1 MARRYVRDAKGRF
14 ASKGYTGQTGGRGA
28 RLKSGKGNVREIGGQ
43 KRGERHVLR
52 SAETRAASKR
62 SFDAA
67 VQSANVTLPKSLGGQ
82 GMPRN
87 SFPAQAAA
95 RKKAQAQAER
105 DAALRKSGLPKSGG
119 AMRVKGGIKRDPQAG
134 EKLKQLQQKS
144 SKPQSSTSANKA
156 SSARTKR
163 PTAAE
168 SRAKGLTPIS
178 EIKARRNAEA
188 KAAQAAN
195 QSAYNR
201 RFQSQRTKA
210 AADAY
215 RKAGGQRQKYST
227 IKNPAAEGSAP
238 FNVTGSTYQG
248 RKNAAAGRA
257 ARDAKLKQIRRTKT
271 DLQVMQQA
279 DRVMEKLAKRQKKAV
294 DNASSLESGLRDIRR
309 NNARAG
315 RVNQALQS
323 RGLLGEYTRRTAPA
337 DPIRLTPAGKGI
349 PKAKPKSVDSLN
361 AARQKANANLDQ
373 KRAAYFATK
382 YGTPEQK
389 KARAELMAA
398 EKKSNAATNAWRDAK
413 AGVKSDA
420 PKGSYA
426 ATKIEQAKGR
436 VKQFTAAK
444 KSVDAEIRQ
453 VRQQIKDARSN
464 AMTFGDVPALK
475 LKLLSLQGKSQEYKA
490 TIDRAKQQAKGE

>member
-14 ASKGYTGQTGGRGA
+14 APKGYSGQTGGRGA
-28 RLKSGKGNVREIGGQ
+28 RLKSGKGNIREVGGQ

-67 VQSANVTLPKSLGGQ
+67 VQSGNVTLPKSLGGQ

-119 AMRVKGGIKRDPQAG
+119 AMRVKGGIKRDPKAG

-144 SKPQSSTSANKA
+144 SKPQS
-156 SSARTKR
+156 
-163 PTAAE
+163 
-168 SRAKGLTPIS
+168 I
-178 EIKARRNAEA
+178 
-188 KAAQAAN
+188 
-195 QSAYNR
+195 
-201 RFQSQRTKA
+201 
-210 AADAY
+210 
-215 RKAGGQRQKYST
+215 
-227 IKNPAAEGSAP
+227 
-238 FNVTGSTYQG
+238 
-248 RKNAAAGRA
+248 
-257 ARDAKLKQIRRTKT
+257 
-271 DLQVMQQA
+271 
-279 DRVMEKLAKRQKKAV
+279 
-294 DNASSLESGLRDIRR
+294 
-309 NNARAG
+309 
-315 RVNQALQS
+315 
-323 RGLLGEYTRRTAPA
+323 
-337 DPIRLTPAGKGI
+337 
-349 PKAKPKSVDSLN
+349 DSLN
-361 AARQKANANLDQ
+361 AARKKANANLDQ
-373 KRAAYFATK
+373 KRAAYFGTK

-389 KARAELMAA
+389 KARADLMAA

-413 AGVKSDA
+413 AGIKPDT

-436 VKQFTAAK
+436 VKQFTTAK

-475 LKLLSLQGKSQEYKA
+475 LKLLSLKGKSQEYKA
-490 TIDRAKQQAKGE
+490 TIDRAKRQAKGE